1 MKRLLLV
8 AAVLVATL
16 MSATVASAWVLPRLD
31 VNPYTTSAN
40 AGPYKIRPT
49 STLISMNGGIVLTH
63 LLWTKWDATTSAV
76 ANGEEGEGTGQ
87 WNGDQRVMAY
97 TAVHVTVSA
106 PIASAGGP
114 IFAVMTITPLLPPA
128 DTDAHLS
135 RQVLDVSGVRS

>member
-31 VNPYTTSAN
+31 VNPYTTSVK

-63 LLWTKWDATTSAV
+63 LLWTKWNATGAT

-87 WNGDQRVMAY
+87 WNGNQRVMAY
-97 TAVHVTVSA
+97 TGVHVTLSA
-106 PIASAGGP
+106 PIGSAGGP
-114 IFAVMTITPLLPPA
+114 VFALMTITPLLPA
-128 DTDAHLS
+128 TDNDTHLS
-135 RQVLDVSGVRS
+135 RQVLDVSGVR